1 MSTVK
6 HERPPEIRGL
16 SNEQIFDRYVKH
28 FADTTGDW
36 NAFADAQI
44 DGHRRGQHRFIG
56 GGGSGKHDDPSV
68 IPPNHFTLSVMQMPP
83 GQGAS
88 AHTHEIEEVLFVLDG
103 ELTVTIEDS
112 SGKFSSRVLRK
123 WDCIACPAG
132 VPHGF
137 FNTGTV
143 DTFVQVMIGAGRP
156 GPVGYSDDRLYAA
169 EVERRAAFAAAREN
183 TAKRAMT
190 GVAD

>member
-1 MSTVK
+1 MSSVK
-6 HERPPEIRGL
+6 HERPAEIRSL
-16 SNEQIFDRYVKH
+16 SNDEIFGRYVKH
-28 FADTTGDW
+28 FADITSDW

-56 GGGSGKHDDPSV
+56 AGGSGKHDDPSV
-68 IPPNHFTLSVMQMPP
+68 IPPSHFTLSVLQMPP

-88 AHTHEIEEVLFVLDG
+88 AHTHEIEEVLFVLEG
-103 ELTVTIEDS
+103 ELTVTIEDQA
-112 SGKFSSRVLRK
+112 GKFGSRVLRK

-143 DTFVQVMIGAGRP
+143 DTFVQIMIGAGRP
-156 GPVGYSDDRLYAA
+156 GPVGFTDDHLHAA
-169 EVERRAAFAAAREN
+169 EVERTAAFAAARAAPKKEAL
-183 TAKRAMT
+183 THR
-190 GVAD
+190 